1 MGDKTFN
8 VLLAIGFVVFI
19 GYQVYKNTKDNT
31 QSKKSESAEYI
42 DENSII
48 ESNGNVNVKALGF
61 NKEEAKTVIREQIT
75 QEVSELNSI
84 GSIYFSDTDFKN
96 VKNAKVTIRLTDN
109 SSLIYS
115 FIVTNDPLSGY
126 SISNVQIDN

>member
-19 GYQVYKNTKDNT
+19 GYQVYKNKDNT
-31 QSKKSESAEYI
+31 QSRKSESAEYI

-84 GSIYFSDTDFKN
+84 GNIYFSDTDFKN

-126 SISNVQIDN
+126 SISNIQIDN